1 MDLSYKSPP
10 PARVRRDNAKS
21 NAKSNAT
28 PPHATPTHIDA
39 RPFRD
44 GHTNINRHSTA
55 NPHA

>member
-1 MDLSYKSPP
+1 MPTAS
-10 PARVRRDNAKS
+10 ARVRRDNAKS
-21 NAKSNAT
+21 DAT
-28 PPHATPTHIDA
+28 LPHATPTHIDA

>member
-21 NAKSNAT
+21 DAT
-28 PPHATPTHIDA
+28 LPHATPTHIDA